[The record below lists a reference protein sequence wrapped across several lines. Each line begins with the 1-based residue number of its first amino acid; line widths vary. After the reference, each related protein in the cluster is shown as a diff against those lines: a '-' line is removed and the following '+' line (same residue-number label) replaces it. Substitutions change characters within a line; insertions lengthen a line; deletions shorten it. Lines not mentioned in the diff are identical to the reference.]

1 MPAKALPPADRLR
14 DLAREWSDGLLA
26 ERGLSRATH
35 DSYSRDVGVFLSFL
49 KKLYGT
55 GPCCPGPS
63 DMDLFLAEQRS
74 RGLQSRSLAHCLSS
88 VRSFF
93 RFLMDR
99 GAADT
104 NPAADEENPKLPM
117 RLPNFLTRE
126 EMDRVLKAP
135 SPDTPSGRRDRAVL
149 GLLYAAGLRVSEL
162 CGMQTDDF
170 DQARGVVRV
179 MGKGRKQRYV
189 PVHAAMREELISY
202 LAKTRPCFSPKTD
215 SLFVSRRGLP
225 LTRQYVWKMVRKAA
239 LLAGITHRVSPHT
252 FRHSWKAARIC
263 AACRCCSGT
272 LTSRPPKSTPMCRLD
287 ASWTFTT
294 DSTQGAGLEHT
305 RLREEG
311 GSGFHAHGHA
321 DHLPQQRG
329 LRRPRRHVR
338 SGPHLRSL

>member
-225 LTRQYVWKMVRKAA
+225 LTRQNVWKIVTKAA

-252 FRHSWKAARIC
+252 FRHSFA
-263 AACRCCSGT
+263 T
-272 LTSRPPKSTPMCRLD
+272 HLL
-287 ASWTFTT
+287 
-294 DSTQGAGLEHT
+294 
-305 RLREEG
+305 EG
-311 GSGFHAHGHA
+311 GADLRSVQMLLGHA
-321 DHLPQQRG
+321 DIAATEIYIHVQAGRLMDIHHRFH
-329 LRRPRRHVR
+329 PRSRA
-338 SGPHLRSL
+338 

>member
-1 MPAKALPPADRLR
+1 MPAKALPPADRLG
-14 DLAREWSDGLLA
+14 DLAREWADGLLA

-35 DSYSRDVGVFLSFL
+35 DSYSRDVDVFLSFL

-74 RGLQSRSLAHCLSS
+74 RGLQSRSLAHSLSS

-99 GAADT
+99 GEADA

-126 EMDRVLKAP
+126 EMDQVLKAP

-179 MGKGRKQRYV
+179 MGKGLS
-189 PVHAAMREELISY
+189 LIH
-202 LAKTRPCFSPKTD
+202 
-215 SLFVSRRGLP
+215 
-225 LTRQYVWKMVRKAA
+225 
-239 LLAGITHRVSPHT
+239 I
-252 FRHSWKAARIC
+252 
-263 AACRCCSGT
+263 
-272 LTSRPPKSTPMCRLD
+272 
-287 ASWTFTT
+287 
-294 DSTQGAGLEHT
+294 
-305 RLREEG
+305 
-311 GSGFHAHGHA
+311 
-321 DHLPQQRG
+321 
-329 LRRPRRHVR
+329 
-338 SGPHLRSL
+338 